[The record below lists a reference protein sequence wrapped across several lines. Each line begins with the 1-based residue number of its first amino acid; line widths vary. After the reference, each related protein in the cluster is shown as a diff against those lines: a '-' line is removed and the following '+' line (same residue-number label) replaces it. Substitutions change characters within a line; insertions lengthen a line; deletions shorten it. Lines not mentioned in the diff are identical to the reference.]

1 MRINKNG
8 IPVVVKNKKT
18 RIQDLKLKQVS
29 IHKYVKGQSVTIVI
43 PDFAHVHDAII
54 ADGWRLSEYK

>member
-8 IPVVVKNKKT
+8 IPVVVKNTKT

-29 IHKYVKGQSVTIVI
+29 IHKRVKGQSVTIVV
-43 PDFAHVHDAII
+43 PDFEHVHDAMIV
-54 ADGWRLSEYK
+54 DGWQVKEI

>member
-1 MRINKNG
+1 MRVNKNG

-29 IHKYVKGQSVTIVI
+29 IHKRVKGQSVTIVI
-43 PDFAHVHDAII
+43 PDFTHVHDAMI
-54 ADGWRLSEYK
+54 ADGWRVKEI